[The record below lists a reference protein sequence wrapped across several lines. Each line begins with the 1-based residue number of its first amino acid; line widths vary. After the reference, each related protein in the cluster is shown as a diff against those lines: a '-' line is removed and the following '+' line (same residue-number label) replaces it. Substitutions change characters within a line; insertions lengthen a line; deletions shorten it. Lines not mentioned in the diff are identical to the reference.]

1 MKKIIVLI
9 ILLIPI
15 NVFGL
20 SVPSR
25 SAILIDQDS
34 GRVLYSKNIN
44 EKRLI
49 ASTTKI
55 MTAIIAIESGKLD
68 EIVTINDSVSESY
81 GSGIYIKPGEKITLR
96 ELVYGLLLRSG
107 NDAALAIEDYLGGHD
122 KFVTKMNI
130 KAKKIGMDNTHFENP
145 SGLDEESE
153 NLSTV
158 YDMALLMKYA
168 SNNYD
173 FKEIDGTKKI
183 KVKTN
188 KNTYIWHNKN
198 KLLYSYKYATGG
210 KTGYTIKAKRTLV
223 TSASKN
229 DVNLICVT
237 FVDKDDF
244 NTHKKIYEYGFNN
257 YKRYLIIN
265 KKKLRIKGYNNIY
278 IKNNYYYLLKQGE
291 NKKITTKF
299 IKYRNKDKIG
309 YISVKMGNKEVHKEP
324 VYINKNY
331 KSRRLFG
338 F

>member
-1 MKKIIVLI
+1 MKKIIVLM

-15 NVFGL
+15 NVLGL
-20 SVPSR
+20 TVPSR
-25 SAILIDQDS
+25 SAILIDQDT

-68 EIVTINDSVSESY
+68 DVVTINDSVSKSY

-122 KFVTKMNI
+122 KFITKMNI
-130 KAKKIGMDNTHFENP
+130 KAKKIGMKNTHFENA

-168 SNNYD
+168 NNNYD
-173 FKEIDGTKKI
+173 FREIDSTKKI
-183 KVKTN
+183 TVKTN

>member
-9 ILLIPI
+9 LLLIPI

-68 EIVTINDSVSESY
+68 EIVTINDSVSKSY

-153 NLSTV
+153 NFSTV

-257 YKRYLIIN
+257 YKRFLIIN
-265 KKKLRIKGYNNIY
+265 KKKLKIKGYNNVY

-291 NKKITTKF
+291 NKRISTKF
-299 IKYRNKDKIG
+299 VRYRNKDKIG
-309 YISVKMGNKEVHKEP
+309 YISVKLGDKEVHKEP

-331 KSRRLFG
+331 KRRKLFG